1 MSAPAVVARGALLP
15 RIEDGRRER
24 RRLAPA
30 PAGWTGAE
38 MGDGAGEGPIDAVIT
53 WVDGADPAHRAKLRD
68 HLAGLAEVPEIAGEE
83 RYRESGEFAF
93 CIASLL
99 RFAPW
104 LRRIHVVTDAQEP
117 GFMAALRASPWRDKV
132 VIVDHT
138 VLLAGHERH
147 LPTFNI
153 ITLIS
158 MLWRVPGLADRFLF
172 LNDDFALLRP
182 VSPDD
187 FFRGDSL
194 VLRGKW
200 CWHNQR
206 IERMRQA
213 AAGWIT
219 RIRRAPVA
227 RASNHH
233 GQALAADMAGYR
245 WRYFRVPHVPHP
257 LIKPLLADYFD
268 RHPAQLEENLKHRLR
283 ASEQFLADALVNHLA
298 FGEGRAIVDNRLR
311 TLRFKSTHYQAPTL
325 ERLIEMAERDESVA
339 FACLQDLESLA
350 PERRAVL
357 FRWLERSIGRPE
369 AIFGGAVVAAGG

>member
-1 MSAPAVVARGALLP
+1 MTCTSPLS
-15 RIEDGRRER
+15 D
-24 RRLAPA
+24 
-30 PAGWTGAE
+30 
-38 MGDGAGEGPIDAVIT
+38 PIDAVIT
-53 WVDGADPAHRAKLRD
+53 WVDGEDPAHKAKLNVY
-68 HLAGLAEVPEIAGEE
+68 LGKLETVYEVADAN
-83 RYRESGEFAF
+83 RYRETGELAY

-104 LRRIHVVTDAQEP
+104 LRRIYLVTDAQEP
-117 GFMAALRASPWRDKV
+117 AFMPAIRNSRWCDKIV
-132 VIVDHT
+132 VVDHKALF
-138 VLLAGHERH
+138 VGYERY

-206 IERMRQA
+206 LERVRQA
-213 AAGWIT
+213 VAGWIT

-268 RHPAQLEENLKHRLR
+268 RHPAQLEENVKYRLR

-298 FGEGRAIVDNRLR
+298 FRQGRAIVDNRLR
-311 TLRFKSTHYQAPTL
+311 TLRFKSSHYQAPTL
-325 ERLIEMAERDESVA
+325 ERLIEMAGRDESVA
-339 FACLQDLESLA
+339 FTCLQDLESLA

-369 AIFGGAVVAAGG
+369 AIFGGAPVG